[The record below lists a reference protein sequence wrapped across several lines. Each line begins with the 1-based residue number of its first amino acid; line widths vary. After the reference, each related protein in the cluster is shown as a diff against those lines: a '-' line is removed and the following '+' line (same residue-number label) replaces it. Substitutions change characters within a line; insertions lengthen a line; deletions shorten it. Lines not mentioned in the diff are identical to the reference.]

1 MSDGGGGVMS
11 NSGGRAMRVQFTSIK
26 DFVEELTQDAH
37 LVEDGMLRLTQY
49 ATPVPMHPLA
59 VLAVRAGV
67 IIHHKLVELHL
78 PIGWVAR
85 ETPPEEDDATV
96 QKVAQYLRN
105 RVATEA
111 RALGLTVR
119 PGRFLP

>member
-1 MSDGGGGVMS
+1 
-11 NSGGRAMRVQFTSIK
+11 MRVRFTSIK
-26 DFVEELTQDAH
+26 EFVEELTQDAH
-37 LVEDGMLRLTQY
+37 LVEDKLLRLTQH
-49 ATPVPMHPLA
+49 ATPIPLHPLA

-67 IIHHKLVELHL
+67 IIQHKLVELHL

-85 ETPPEEDDATV
+85 GEPPEEDDARV
-96 QKVAQYLRN
+96 QKVAQYLSD

>member
-1 MSDGGGGVMS
+1 MRNG
-11 NSGGRAMRVQFTSIK
+11 GGRAMRVQFTSIK
-26 DFVEELTQDAH
+26 EFVEELTQDAH
-37 LVEDGMLRLTQY
+37 LVEDGMLRLTQH
-49 ATPVPMHPLA
+49 ATPIPLHPLA
-59 VLAVRAGV
+59 VVAVRAGV
-67 IIHHKLVELHL
+67 IIHHKLIELHL

-85 ETPPEEDDATV
+85 GAPPEEDDARV
-96 QKVAQYLRN
+96 QKVAQYLSD